1 MIIVHMTAA
10 DQEKSAIADFRPYPN
25 SMHKIIVLGIMLVWG
40 CKSAPFSPTAHSE
53 DLIIIGEG
61 GGIAG
66 IETRYYFTTTG
77 QVYRQEGRDTAFV
90 KLPRIDR
97 RIVTQVIETA
107 RQVGLAD
114 YAYQTPGNVYKFLT
128 VNVDGKENKIVW
140 SSPKDGV
147 KSTCPTIFN
156 LLKQSIKN

>member
-1 MIIVHMTAA
+1 MIAA
-10 DQEKSAIADFRPYPN
+10 DQEKSANADFRPYQN
-25 SMHKIIVLGIMLVWG
+25 TMYKIIILAFVLVGG

-77 QVYRQEGRDTAFV
+77 QVYRQEGRDTTFV

-114 YAYQTPGNVYKFLT
+114 YTYQIPGNVYKFLT
-128 VNVDGKENKIVW
+128 VNVEGKENKIVW
-140 SSPKDGV
+140 STPKDGV
-147 KSTCPTIFN
+147 KSICPTIFN